1 MRTPG
6 FQQVRE
12 GGGALVVTETD
23 EYPPGSPTLSG
34 AVSEMTP
41 KGRAPVEGAEVWR
54 SAGPGWRSATTDK
67 NGLYRIQGLYD
78 GAEIVGTGKEG
89 YLHHEA
95 VVTIH
100 GDSLH
105 DVELVRKR

>member
-1 MRTPG
+1 M
-6 FQQVRE
+6 
-12 GGGALVVTETD
+12 
-23 EYPPGSPTLSG
+23 
-34 AVSEMTP
+34 
-41 KGRAPVEGAEVWR
+41 WR
-54 SAGPGWRSATTDK
+54 LAGPGWRSATTDK

-100 GDSLH
+100 GDTLP
-105 DVELVRKR
+105 